1 MSGDPYFAYTSLL
14 LPMSAAFTDVSGSPK
29 TITAYGN
36 AAISS
41 AQAKWGA
48 ASGSFDGSGDYL
60 ETPFNAA
67 FSPWTSSFTIELW
80 VRPAAIG
87 SVMTLFANRWIDTNF
102 SGNYRFYIKADGTIS
117 FFANQYSGLG
127 GISFSSSS
135 ALVAGQWQHVAIS
148 REGRDFGNGGKARL
162 FIDGKKVGEYTDTYA
177 SQVGFVGGAEC
188 SIGRG
193 SATIPDYFS
202 GHMQD
207 LRYTT
212 GIARYIGE
220 FTPPAAA
227 FPTVLDMSC
236 TATLE
241 PVPLRCAPAA
251 ISGPAVARLLAD
263 AVVWDRAD
271 GGAYR
276 IVEQVTRLNTP
287 ARRRVRLCD
296 QASGRVVREAWS
308 SADDGSVAFEGLR
321 AGPWLL
327 YALDHTGEFEAEM
340 ISDRM
345 ATLSGAAP

>member
-14 LPMSAAFTDVSGSPK
+14 LPMTADFADVSGSPK
-29 TITAYGN
+29 TFTAYGN

-60 ETPFNAA
+60 ETPYNVA
-67 FSPWTSSFTIELW
+67 FHPRYGSFTLELW

-87 SVMTLFANRWIDTNF
+87 SVMTLFANRWIDENI
-102 SGNYRFYIKADGTIS
+102 GNYRLYIKADGRLAFDMRDYWSAKSIFLT
-117 FFANQYSGLG
+117 
-127 GISFSSSS
+127 SST
-135 ALVAGQWQHVAIS
+135 ALVANQWQHVAIS
-148 REGRDFGNGGKARL
+148 RVSGQAILGDGAARL
-162 FIDGKKVGEYTDTYA
+162 FIDGKKVAEVTSIHNAD
-177 SQVGFVGGAEC
+177 VGYLNGAEC

-207 LRYTT
+207 LRYAT

-220 FTPPAAA
+220 FTPPATA
-227 FPTVLDMSC
+227 FPAVLDLSC

-241 PVPLRCAPAA
+241 PAPLRCAPAA

-263 AVVWDRAD
+263 AVVWDSAD